1 MNLTWI
7 DAGLLS
13 LLFSLGSLIV
23 QSMTRREAQ
32 EVVERQQAA
41 CVRARVGPNR
51 VPRLDLPTLW
61 ENPRLGLP
69 VRGTLCLSGLLPEV
83 FSSLPRSP
91 SRRTLCIAS
100 RSRTIRHHRSNSVRE
115 MNGFLNIGSGHLP

>member
-1 MNLTWI
+1 MVISVLILDDLVHTLKLMAGMHIAEDRSVGTTGDNVVEQTAPRCEMNLTWI

-41 CVRARVGPNR
+41 CVRHE
-51 VPRLDLPTLW
+51 W
-61 ENPRLGLP
+61 
-69 VRGTLCLSGLLPEV
+69 VR
-83 FSSLPRSP
+83 
-91 SRRTLCIAS
+91 
-100 RSRTIRHHRSNSVRE
+100 
-115 MNGFLNIGSGHLP
+115 IGSHGLICQLCGKIPG